1 MAHKNFQ
8 RLDSADSLFTAS
20 PKKLPHAPIAVRRLL
35 FGVGQERGRIGVELV
50 NNEEVEHEVVWS
62 EVWPWWLRAFVS
74 TLETTTEGQAAPGQ
88 HRDSFFPSR
97 FRSLF
102 HLAER
107 IIDLDYIPS
116 IARERPTTLQ
126 TVLRLPPKSTT
137 RLTLA
142 YESASLWY
150 TEYPSDSNRGFSV
163 PGATVVL
170 LPPMDGEVSNPR
182 RRGALRSPR
191 PILRLQTPTTLL
203 SLPTPD
209 FSMPYNVIILTS
221 TVMALFFG
229 SMMNGMVRQWWIVD
243 IGGSGTAD
251 SKVQ

>member
-1 MAHKNFQ
+1 MGSRRQ
-8 RLDSADSLFTAS
+8 AS
-20 PKKLPHAPIAVRRLL
+20 PALSP
-35 FGVGQERGRIGVELV
+35 
-50 NNEEVEHEVVWS
+50 
-62 EVWPWWLRAFVS
+62 S
-74 TLETTTEGQAAPGQ
+74 T
-88 HRDSFFPSR
+88 R
-97 FRSLF
+97 FSLT
-102 HLAER
+102 LDLTER
-107 IIDLDYIPS
+107 ILDLDYTPS

-126 TVLRLPPKSTT
+126 ALLRLPPKSTT

-170 LPPMDGEVSNPR
+170 LPSAEGDSSSLR
-182 RRGALRSPR
+182 RRGVLRSRR
-191 PILRLQTPTTLL
+191 PFLRLQTPTTLL

-229 SMMNGMVRQWWIVD
+229 SVMNGMIRRWWIVD
-243 IGGSGTAD
+243 VGESGSAKT
-251 SKVQ
+251 KVQ